1 MRDRLAHLLALMM
14 KQPMPQ
20 DDNEVAA

>member
-1 MRDRLAHLLALMM
+1 MRERLAHLLALMM